1 MPRKKKIE
9 EPEIV
14 PVENNPDLVQDLST
28 NAIINTNN
36 TAFENRLKQI
46 EKSELDAKQSEDIV
60 QLKKDVEEIKK
71 LLEKIASK

>member
-9 EPEIV
+9 EPTVAIV
-14 PVENNPDLVQDLST
+14 EDNPDFVRDLST
-28 NAIINTNN
+28 NAIINNN
-36 TAFENRLKQI
+36 NGAFEARLKQI
-46 EKSELDAKQSEDIV
+46 EKSRVDAEQTEDIV

>member
-1 MPRKKKIE
+1 MPRRKKIE
-9 EPEIV
+9 EPEIAQ
-14 PVENNPDLVQDLST
+14 VEGNPDLVRDLST

-36 TAFENRLKQI
+36 YAFENRLRQI
-46 EKSELDAKQSEDIV
+46 EKSKLDAQQSEDIV